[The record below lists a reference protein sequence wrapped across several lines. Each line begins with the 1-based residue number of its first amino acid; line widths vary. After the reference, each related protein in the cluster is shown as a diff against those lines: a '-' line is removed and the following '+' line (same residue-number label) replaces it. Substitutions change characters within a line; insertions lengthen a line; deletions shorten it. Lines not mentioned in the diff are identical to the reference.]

1 MKEGLL
7 MKKSLE
13 KHELL
18 ITMLSIVIYLFVN
31 SICINNLGNTHY
43 ITAIANIILSLMI
56 IIFILKNNLVS
67 YYKLDSFPKLKQF
80 LYFIPLLLLMSVNLW
95 SGININNSLSE
106 IIFFIISMICVGFL
120 EEIIFRGL
128 LFQMM
133 SKDSIRQ
140 AILVTSFTFGRGHI
154 LNLLNGAE
162 FIPTI
167 IQIIYAV
174 STGYMFAIILVRG
187 KSLWPCIITHSVVN
201 SLSIFNT
208 TTIVS
213 TYIAPII
220 LTIVPIIYSIYLN
233 KTIKEK

>member
-1 MKEGLL
+1 

-18 ITMLSIVIYLFVN
+18 ITILSIVIYLFVN

-43 ITAIANIILSLMI
+43 ITAIANILLSLVI

-95 SGININNSLSE
+95 SGININNSISE

-140 AILVTSFTFGRGHI
+140 AILVTSFTFGIGHI

-208 TTIVS
+208 TTMVS
-213 TYIAPII
+213 TYISPII

>member
-1 MKEGLL
+1 

-18 ITMLSIVIYLFVN
+18 ITISSIVIYLLVN
-31 SICINNLGNTHY
+31 SLCINNFGDTHY
-43 ITAIANIILSLMI
+43 ITAIANILLSLII

-95 SGININNSLSE
+95 TGININNSILE
-106 IIFFIISMICVGFL
+106 IICFMISMICVGFL
-120 EEIIFRGL
+120 EEIIFRGF

-133 SKDSIRQ
+133 SKDSLHQ
-140 AILVTSFTFGRGHI
+140 AILVTSLTFGIGHV

-174 STGYMFAIILVRG
+174 STGYMFAIILVKG
-187 KSLWPCIITHSVVN
+187 NSLWPCIITHSVVN
-201 SLSIFNT
+201 ALSIFNIDNT
-208 TTIVS
+208 VS
-213 TYIAPII
+213 LYIAPII
-220 LTIVPIIYSIYLN
+220 LTIIPILYSVYLN
-233 KTIKEK
+233 KSIKEKEL

>member
-1 MKEGLL
+1 

-13 KHELL
+13 KHELK
-18 ITMLSIVIYLFVN
+18 ITIFMIVTYLLLN
-31 SICINNLGNTHY
+31 SICINTFGDTNY
-43 ITAIANIILSLMI
+43 ITAICNILLSLGI
-56 IIFILKNNLVS
+56 IIFILKNKLVS
-67 YYKLDSFPKLKQF
+67 YYKLNSFPKLKQF
-80 LYFIPLLLLMSVNLW
+80 LYFIPLILLMSVNLW
-95 SGININNSLSE
+95 GGININNSIPE

-120 EEIIFRGL
+120 EEIIFRGF

-140 AILVTSFTFGRGHI
+140 AIIVTSITFGIGHI
-154 LNLLNGAE
+154 LNLLNGAS

-174 STGYMFAIILVRG
+174 STGYMFAVILVKG

-201 SLSIFNT
+201 SLSIFSTTNT
-208 TTIVS
+208 VT

-220 LTIVPIIYSIYLN
+220 LTIVPILYASYLN

>member
-1 MKEGLL
+1 
-7 MKKSLE
+7 MKKGLE
-13 KHELL
+13 KHELK
-18 ITMLSIVIYLFVN
+18 ITIFMIVIYLVLN
-31 SICINNLGNTHY
+31 SICINNFGDKHF
-43 ITAIANIILSLMI
+43 ITAICNILLSLGI

-67 YYKLDSFPKLKQF
+67 YYKLAKLPKLKPY

-95 SGININNSLSE
+95 TGININNSILE
-106 IIFFIISMICVGFL
+106 IICFMISMICVGFL
-120 EEIIFRGL
+120 EEIIFRGF

-133 SKDSIRQ
+133 SKDSLHQ
-140 AILVTSFTFGRGHI
+140 AIIVTSLTFGIGHI

-174 STGYMFAIILVRG
+174 STGYMFAIILVKG
-187 KSLWPCIITHSVVN
+187 NSLWPCIITHSVVN
-201 SLSIFNT
+201 SLSIFCIHNT
-208 TTIVS
+208 VS

-220 LTIVPIIYSIYLN
+220 LTIVPILYSIYLN

>member
-1 MKEGLL
+1 

-18 ITMLSIVIYLFVN
+18 ITISSIVIYLLVN
-31 SICINNLGNTHY
+31 SLCINNFGDTHY
-43 ITAIANIILSLMI
+43 ITSIANILLSLII

-95 SGININNSLSE
+95 SGININNSIPE
-106 IIFFIISMICVGFL
+106 IIFFITSMICVGFL
-120 EEIIFRGL
+120 EEIIFRGF

-140 AILVTSFTFGRGHI
+140 AILVTSLTFGIGHI

-174 STGYMFAIILVRG
+174 STGYMFAIILVKG

-208 TTIVS
+208 TTIIS

>member
-1 MKEGLL
+1 

-31 SICINNLGNTHY
+31 FICINMLGNTHY
-43 ITAIANIILSLMI
+43 ITAIANILLSLMI

-95 SGININNSLSE
+95 SGININNSISE

-133 SKDSIRQ
+133 SKYSIRQ
-140 AILVTSFTFGRGHI
+140 AILVTSFTFGIGHI

-208 TTIVS
+208 TTMVS

-220 LTIVPIIYSIYLN
+220 LTIVPIIYSLYLN
-233 KTIKEK
+233 KIIKEK

>member
-1 MKEGLL
+1 

-18 ITMLSIVIYLFVN
+18 ITISSIVIYLLVN
-31 SICINNLGNTHY
+31 SLCINNFGDTHY
-43 ITAIANIILSLMI
+43 ITAIANILLSLII

-95 SGININNSLSE
+95 SGININNSIPE

-120 EEIIFRGL
+120 EEIIFRGF

-133 SKDSIRQ
+133 SKDSLHQ
-140 AILVTSFTFGRGHI
+140 AILVTSLTFGIGHV

-174 STGYMFAIILVRG
+174 STGYMFAIILVKG
-187 KSLWPCIITHSVVN
+187 NSLWPCIITHSVVN
-201 SLSIFNT
+201 ALSIFNIDNT
-208 TTIVS
+208 VS
-213 TYIAPII
+213 LYIAPII
-220 LTIVPIIYSIYLN
+220 LTIIPILYSVYLN
-233 KTIKEK
+233 KSIKEKEL

>member
-1 MKEGLL
+1 MKR
-7 MKKSLE
+7 SLE

-18 ITMLSIVIYLFVN
+18 ITISSIVIYLVLN
-31 SICINNLGNTHY
+31 SICINNFGDKHF
-43 ITAIANIILSLMI
+43 ITAICNILLSLGI

-67 YYKLDSFPKLKQF
+67 YYKLDKLPKLKQF

-95 SGININNSLSE
+95 TGININNSILE
-106 IIFFIISMICVGFL
+106 IICFMISMICVGFL
-120 EEIIFRGL
+120 EEIIFRGF

-133 SKDSIRQ
+133 SKDSLHQ
-140 AILVTSFTFGRGHI
+140 AIIVTSLTFGIGHI

-174 STGYMFAIILVRG
+174 STGYMFAIILVKG
-187 KSLWPCIITHSVVN
+187 NSLWPCIITHSVVN
-201 SLSIFNT
+201 SLSIFCIHNT
-208 TTIVS
+208 VS

-220 LTIVPIIYSIYLN
+220 LTIVPILYSIYLN